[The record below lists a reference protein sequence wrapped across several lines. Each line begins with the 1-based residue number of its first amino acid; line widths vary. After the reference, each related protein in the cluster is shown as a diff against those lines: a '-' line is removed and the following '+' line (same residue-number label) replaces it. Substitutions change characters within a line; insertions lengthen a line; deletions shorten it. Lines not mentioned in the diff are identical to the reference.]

1 MVLFREEL
9 KDHLYTILLI
19 VISFWLIF
27 VCLQSPQEKENLVVL
42 LYEEREREREKAKLT
57 KVEENNFICSI
68 LTKILI

>member
-19 VISFWLIF
+19 VISFWLVF
-27 VCLQSPQEKENLVVL
+27 VCLQSPQEKANIVVL
-42 LYEEREREREKAKLT
+42 LYEEREREKAKLT

>member
-19 VISFWLIF
+19 VISFWLVF
-27 VCLQSPQEKENLVVL
+27 VCLQSPQEKANLVVL
-42 LYEEREREREKAKLT
+42 LYEEREREKAKLT